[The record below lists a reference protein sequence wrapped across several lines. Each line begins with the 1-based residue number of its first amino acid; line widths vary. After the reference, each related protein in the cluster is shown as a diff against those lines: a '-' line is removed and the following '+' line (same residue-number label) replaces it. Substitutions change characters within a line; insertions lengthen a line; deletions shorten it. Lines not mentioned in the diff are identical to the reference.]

1 MKTEYSLIFCSNT
14 SQAPL
19 HTLAVIRLMPV
30 PTSVV
35 QNFAAFTMVCVMMVE
50 LPNFHGINNVDDHRG
65 NDTDNEFE
73 RGKFH

>member
-35 QNFAAFTMVCVMMVE
+35 QNCAAFTMGCVMMVKIT
-50 LPNFHGINNVDDHRG
+50 NFHGIYNVDDYRG
-65 NDTDNEFE
+65 NDTDNDF
-73 RGKFH
+73 KC